1 MKMPMNYQSLVG
13 DMGSFLS
20 GGQLQRILLAR
31 ALYREPKILVLD
43 EATSHL
49 DIYNEAQ
56 INNAIKQMKITRI
69 MIAHRPETIRS
80 ADKIVLLN
88 NGTLS
93 EVTAEQLFGQTEKT
107 KEMEITHG

>member
-1 MKMPMNYQSLVG
+1 
-13 DMGSFLS
+13 
-20 GGQLQRILLAR
+20 
-31 ALYREPKILVLD
+31 
-43 EATSHL
+43 
-49 DIYNEAQ
+49 
-56 INNAIKQMKITRI
+56 

-107 KEMEITHG
+107 KEMEITHV

>member
-1 MKMPMNYQSLVG
+1 
-13 DMGSFLS
+13 
-20 GGQLQRILLAR
+20 
-31 ALYREPKILVLD
+31 ILVLD

-69 MIAHRPETIRS
+69 IIAHRPETIRS

-93 EVTAEQLFGQTEKT
+93 EVTAEQLFGQAE
-107 KEMEITHG
+107 